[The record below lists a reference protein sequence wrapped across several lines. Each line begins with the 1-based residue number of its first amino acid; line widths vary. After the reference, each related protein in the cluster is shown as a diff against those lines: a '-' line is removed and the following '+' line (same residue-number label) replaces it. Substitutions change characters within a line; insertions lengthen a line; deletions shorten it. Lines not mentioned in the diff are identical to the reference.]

1 MRDEKIA
8 PFRATSYFPPPPTPA
23 QVSDIAEEIQ
33 RIVVG
38 LSADKQAE
46 ILTLIEIW
54 LMKLD

>member
-8 PFRATSYFPPPPTPA
+8 PFRATSYPPPP
-23 QVSDIAEEIQ
+23 QVPDIAEEIQ

-46 ILTLIEIW
+46 ILKLIEIW